1 ERITYFNTFF
11 SKISYALSGE
21 SFIISSEK
29 KDKGYV
35 LTTATVSNM
44 GTGAK
49 KIEMAAFDIAYIQ
62 FADSLGLKCLHFIL
76 QDQIENVHENQIDG
90 LLNEIIESNNCQYV
104 FSVLK
109 DKLPDYVDI
118 EKYKLL
124 SLSQGNKLFKI

>member
-1 ERITYFNTFF
+1 
-11 SKISYALSGE
+11 
-21 SFIISSEK
+21 
-29 KDKGYV
+29 
-35 LTTATVSNM
+35 
-44 GTGAK
+44 
-49 KIEMAAFDIAYIQ
+49 MAAFDIAYIQ